1 MALGLGSSLGDRRQH
16 LELALRRL
24 DAHRDVEIVR
34 ISGLVR
40 TPPLSGGAA
49 RNWFLNGV
57 ATIETHLEPEAFL
70 QRCVALEASAGR
82 RRGLRWADRP
92 LDLDLLLF
100 GEAVIDTPTL
110 IVPHPAIATRR
121 FVLEPLLEI
130 WPDAQDPVS
139 GLRYADHPP
148 APGPRPVPVG
158 PLALRRR
165 LRYL

>member
-16 LELALRRL
+16 LEIALRRL
-24 DAHRDVEIVR
+24 DALEEVCVVR
-34 ISGLVR
+34 VSGLVR
-40 TPPLSGGAA
+40 TPPLYGGVA

-57 ATIETHLEPEAFL
+57 AWIETQLRPGAFL
-70 QRCVALEASAGR
+70 ERCVALEARAGR

-100 GEAVIDTPTL
+100 GDEVIATPQL
-110 IVPHPAIATRR
+110 IVPHPAIADRR

-130 WPDAQDPVS
+130 WPDARDPATSVS
-139 GLRYADHPP
+139 YAELPP
-148 APGPRPVPVG
+148 APGPSPVPAG
-158 PLALRRR
+158 PLALGRQ